1 MEREGESPA
10 VQERSEA
17 LTGGREGGVERP
29 GLVERPAVADRDDD
43 LVALEGLEAELAD
56 LDEDLA
62 RVDRDADEPA
72 DPVPGT

>member
-1 MEREGESPA
+1 MEREGESAAAP
-10 VQERSEA
+10 E
-17 LTGGREGGVERP
+17 
-29 GLVERPAVADRDDD
+29 ADRDDD

-72 DPVPGT
+72 DPLPGT

>member
-1 MEREGESPA
+1 MEREGESP
-10 VQERSEA
+10 R
-17 LTGGREGGVERP
+17 RRRP
-29 GLVERPAVADRDDD
+29 DRDDD

-72 DPVPGT
+72 GPLPGT